1 MNGPVYTVLSLIPSA
16 AISLISWLL
25 KTKVYQFDFAKH
37 LQMTQS
43 TEDTDERRDS
53 NHLDTISEEEHILL
67 LKMEENCDS
76 ESSLNRGNDQNDYG
90 ATQH

>member
-1 MNGPVYTVLSLIPSA
+1 MLIQPSSITNGPVYTVLSLIPSA

-43 TEDTDERRDS
+43 TEHTDEQRDT
-53 NHLDTISEEEHILL
+53 NDLDASSEEDH
-67 LKMEENCDS
+67 
-76 ESSLNRGNDQNDYG
+76 Y
-90 ATQH
+90 